1 MYYEWGK
8 PIYAGA
14 LFPSFYWSCQSKLGK
29 NTLNRKNIYDSC
41 PAKLTLLEGQNVIVF
56 IKIKYNFIFIQTLQ
70 LFNSMPLKP
79 TTVKCEN
86 CVHYQCM
93 HVAVQS
99 PDCLCSYSI
108 IT

>member
-1 MYYEWGK
+1 MPGK
-8 PIYAGA
+8 INTPGRPKCHYVYKDKIH
-14 LFPSFYWSCQSKLGK
+14 FYFYT
-29 NTLNRKNIYDSC
+29 NTSTFQLHA
-41 PAKLTLLEGQNVIVF
+41 P
-56 IKIKYNFIFIQTLQ
+56 KI
-70 LFNSMPLKP
+70 KP

-93 HVAVQS
+93 HAAVQS